1 MKAKN
6 PRFGICQDCVEKLP
20 RKVLLT
26 FNVEKSNS
34 GPEHSI
40 ILCKNCKL
48 KREKI

>member
-1 MKAKN
+1 MKVKN
-6 PRFGICQDCVEKLP
+6 LRFGVCQDCIEKLP

-26 FNVEKSNS
+26 FNVEENNF